1 MSLSIFLPP
10 LVTALVTLCLAW
22 LATGRVTAWLRQ
34 RAILDQPNHR
44 SSHTI
49 PTPRGGGMGVLAALL
64 PIWAGLALVHADA
77 PGALAVLPALAGAL
91 LLAGLSFVD
100 DLRGLPVALRFGA
113 QIAVIAGLVFWLPVD
128 ARLFQGW
135 LPFWA
140 DRLLTLL
147 GWVWFVNLF
156 NFMDGIDG
164 IAGVETMAIGLGVSM
179 IAGLA
184 GWTLPG
190 LWGIALAAAAL
201 GFLAWNWHPAKVFL
215 GDVGSVPLGVLGG
228 WLLIQLAIAG
238 AWAAALILPGY
249 FLADATLTL
258 LRRAVRGEKIWQ
270 AHREH
275 FYQRAVRAGLRHD
288 QVSGRIALVNGGL
301 ILCALLATLWSPWAG
316 LAAAILVIAALLIHL
331 ARAKATS
338 PL

>member
-1 MSLSIFLPP
+1 MTLPDLLPP
-10 LVTALVTLCLAW
+10 LLTALLTLILAW
-22 LATGRVTAWLRQ
+22 LATGRVTAWLRR

-49 PTPRGGGMGVLAALL
+49 PTPRGGGLGVLVALL
-64 PIWAGLALVHADA
+64 PVWAGLAVLHADA
-77 PGALAVLPALAGAL
+77 PGAPVVLPVLAGAA
-91 LLAGLSFVD
+91 LLAGLSFLD
-100 DLRGLPVALRFGA
+100 DLKGLPVALRFGA
-113 QIAVIAGLVFWLPVD
+113 QLAVIAGLVFWLPAD

-135 LPFWA
+135 LPFWP

-164 IAGVETMAIGLGVSM
+164 IAGVETMTIGLGASL

-215 GDVGSVPLGVLGG
+215 GDVGSVPLGLLGG

-238 AWAAALILPGY
+238 AWAPALILPGY

-258 LRRAVRGEKIWQ
+258 LRRALRGEKIWQ

-275 FYQRAVRAGLRHD
+275 FYQRAVRSGLRHD
-288 QVSGRIALVNGGL
+288 QVSARIALVNGGL
-301 ILCALLATLWSPWAG
+301 ILCAVIAALASDWIG
-316 LAAAILVIAALLIHL
+316 LAAATLLIAALLAYL
-331 ARAKATS
+331 GRSKAPS
-338 PL
+338 PV

>member
-1 MSLSIFLPP
+1 MSLTTLLPP
-10 LVTALVTLCLAW
+10 LLTALLTVILAW
-22 LATGRVTAWLRQ
+22 LATGRVTSWLRQ

-49 PTPRGGGMGVLAALL
+49 PTPRGGGMGVLAALA
-64 PIWAGLALVHADA
+64 PVWAGLALLLADA
-77 PGALAVLPALAGAL
+77 PGAMSVFPALAGAL
-91 LLAGLSFVD
+91 LLAGLSFLD

-113 QIAVIAGLVFWLPVD
+113 QIAVIAGLVFWLPAD

-164 IAGVETMAIGLGVSM
+164 IAGVETMTIGLGASV

-184 GWTLPG
+184 GWVLPG

-258 LRRAVRGEKIWQ
+258 LRRAARGEKIWQ

-275 FYQRAVRAGLRHD
+275 FYQQAVRAGLRHD
-288 QVSGRIALVNGGL
+288 QVSTRVALANGGL
-301 ILCALLATLWSPWAG
+301 ILCAIVASILSPWAG
-316 LAAAILVIAALLIHL
+316 LAAALLLITALLIHL
-331 ARAKATS
+331 GRVKGGSAR
-338 PL
+338 